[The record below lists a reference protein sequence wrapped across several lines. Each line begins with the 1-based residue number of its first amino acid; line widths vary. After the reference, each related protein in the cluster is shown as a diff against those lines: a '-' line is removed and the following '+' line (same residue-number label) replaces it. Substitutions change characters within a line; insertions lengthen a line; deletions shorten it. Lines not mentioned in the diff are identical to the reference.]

1 MFYTLYTVHCILYS
15 VHCTLY
21 TVHCTYSTGDRTGQG
36 QQFASEE
43 IKSED
48 YERIEVIN
56 TQSVVNPKSRN
67 TIQQKLNCFNK
78 SSSFF
83 VLFFLKNDLWLA
95 CSDNW
100 DIIC

>member
-15 VHCTLY
+15 VHCKLY
-21 TVHCTYSTGDRTGQG
+21 TVHCTYSTGDHKGQG
-36 QQFASEE
+36 LQFASEE

-67 TIQQKLNCFNK
+67 TIQ
-78 SSSFF
+78 
-83 VLFFLKNDLWLA
+83 
-95 CSDNW
+95 
-100 DIIC
+100 